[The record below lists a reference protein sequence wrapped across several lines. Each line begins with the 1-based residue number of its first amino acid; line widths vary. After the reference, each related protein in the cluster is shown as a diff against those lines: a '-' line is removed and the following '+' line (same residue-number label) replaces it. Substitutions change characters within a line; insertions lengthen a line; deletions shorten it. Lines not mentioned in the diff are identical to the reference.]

1 MRPYRN
7 ISRAAVIIQ
16 MRIELKRGKMIFFSL
31 AHQCFGQWGQQKTK
45 GLLFVVFFFV
55 LLWTVYFNLIWNRS
69 NGNSTFVF
77 MAGDGISCGWR
88 TKRSVRGVKMVLRRA
103 MLNLTKALKCRAFC
117 SESFSSM
124 CHEPLSLHLS
134 SSHCVQINISELQRG
149 YLRALKVLAA
159 VHCEFGYCL
168 VKF

>member
-1 MRPYRN
+1 
-7 ISRAAVIIQ
+7 

-88 TKRSVRGVKMVLRRA
+88 TERSVRGVKMVLRRA
-103 MLNLTKALKCRAFC
+103 MLNLTKALKCRVFC

-134 SSHCVQINISELQRG
+134 SSHCVQINISGTTVWLPAGPEGACRSSLWIR
-149 YLRALKVLAA
+149 LLSSEVLATLK
-159 VHCEFGYCL
+159 F
-168 VKF
+168 VKIRWE